1 MTFEFPK
8 DPNILLSIINMKLR
22 DAYDSLEI
30 LCEDMDIDYDLLQMT
45 LQDAGY
51 EYIASVNQFHQK

>member
-1 MTFEFPK
+1 
-8 DPNILLSIINMKLR
+8 MKLR